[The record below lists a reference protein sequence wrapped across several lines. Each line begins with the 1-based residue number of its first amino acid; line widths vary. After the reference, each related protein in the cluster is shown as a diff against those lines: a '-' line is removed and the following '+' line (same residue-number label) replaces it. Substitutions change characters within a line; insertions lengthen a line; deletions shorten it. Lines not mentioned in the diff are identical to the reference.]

1 MVFVVVVFKCLALGC
16 SAPADEVS
24 LSAEEV
30 CFLCLYVGHWWYVT
44 MAARNFPSHQLSVRS
59 GSQAGTQGITVL
71 DAISLIL
78 REIDHG
84 QILIL
89 EFLLLMS
96 T

>member
-1 MVFVVVVFKCLALGC
+1 
-16 SAPADEVS
+16 
-24 LSAEEV
+24 
-30 CFLCLYVGHWWYVT
+30 
-44 MAARNFPSHQLSVRS
+44 MAARDFPNHQLSVSS

-71 DAISLIL
+71 DAASLIL

-89 EFLLLMS
+89 EFFLLMS